1 MNFKQFMKNTKGI
14 SPIFATLIL
23 IAIAVIAGV
32 VVYMFTSGMLAGMT
46 GQSSA
51 GQEKITIQSAQYK
64 VVGTTTGTDDTITLL
79 VQCTS
84 GPQPNPQS
92 IIIKDSM
99 GNTAGTATA
108 VITPTPSAGANPF
121 ASGALVTI
129 VGTMTADLTVDGSYT
144 ATFVT
149 AAGGSF
155 VSPSFVANVP

>member
-64 VVGTTTGTDDTITLL
+64 VVDSNPDTVTLL

-84 GPQPNPQS
+84 GPQPVPQS
-92 IIIKDSM
+92 IIIKDAM
-99 GNTAGTATA
+99 GNTVTTGTISYNPATPA
-108 VITPTPSAGANPF
+108 PTANAWANGAIV
-121 ASGALVTI
+121 SV
-129 VGTMTADLTVDGSYT
+129 VGTLATDIPVDGSYT
-144 ATFVT
+144 ATLVT

-155 VSPSFVANVP
+155 VSPSFVANV